1 MLQVDEI
8 DLYLIHNPFAKENR
22 LELWEAMVELKK
34 QGKVKHIGV
43 SNYNVHHIKE
53 IKEAGIEMPAANQIE
68 IHPWHVIPQ
77 PLAEYMDKHE
87 ILPIAY
93 STLAALISKV
103 VVFPAGDLGE
113 ASNLIRLIV
122 VFVCVAVFF
131 IAKRNLVYPTVL
143 SAILLTVL
151 IKFV

>member
-1 MLQVDEI
+1 MTDLSSNITLVIAVTSIATYFSRSLGVLFSERI
-8 DLYLIHNPFAKENR
+8 DKNSKIFR
-22 LELWEAMVELKK
+22 LF
-34 QGKVKHIGV
+34 
-43 SNYNVHHIKE
+43 
-53 IKEAGIEMPAANQIE
+53 
-68 IHPWHVIPQ
+68 
-77 PLAEYMDKHE
+77 DC
-87 ILPIAY
+87 IAY

-113 ASNLIRLIV
+113 ASNITRLLV

-151 IKFV
+151 IKYI

>member
-1 MLQVDEI
+1 MT
-8 DLYLIHNPFAKENR
+8 DLSSNIFLVIAVTSIATYLSRSLGVLFSERINVNSKIFR
-22 LELWEAMVELKK
+22 LFDCV
-34 QGKVKHIGV
+34 
-43 SNYNVHHIKE
+43 
-53 IKEAGIEMPAANQIE
+53 
-68 IHPWHVIPQ
+68 
-77 PLAEYMDKHE
+77 
-87 ILPIAY
+87 AY

>member
-1 MLQVDEI
+1 MT
-8 DLYLIHNPFAKENR
+8 DLYSNIFLVIAVTSIATYLSRSLGVLFSERINMNSKIFR
-22 LELWEAMVELKK
+22 LFDCV
-34 QGKVKHIGV
+34 
-43 SNYNVHHIKE
+43 
-53 IKEAGIEMPAANQIE
+53 
-68 IHPWHVIPQ
+68 
-77 PLAEYMDKHE
+77 
-87 ILPIAY
+87 AY

-103 VVFPAGDLGE
+103 VVFPAGDLVE

>member
-1 MLQVDEI
+1 MT
-8 DLYLIHNPFAKENR
+8 DLYSNIFLVIAVTSIATYLSRSLGVLFSERINVNSKIFR
-22 LELWEAMVELKK
+22 LFDCV
-34 QGKVKHIGV
+34 
-43 SNYNVHHIKE
+43 
-53 IKEAGIEMPAANQIE
+53 
-68 IHPWHVIPQ
+68 
-77 PLAEYMDKHE
+77 
-87 ILPIAY
+87 AY

-103 VVFPAGDLGE
+103 VVFPAGDLVE

-151 IKFV
+151 IKYI